1 MKVIIATVGNKSI
14 ILSVYGEWL
23 PYRYVIVVFLST
35 SASDSLSHKKP
46 VR

>member
-23 PYRYVIVVFLST
+23 PYTCVIVVLLST
-35 SASDSLSHKKP
+35 SASDKVLVMKKL
-46 VR
+46 